1 MTFHLRE
8 LALPGDYEALAQL
21 LNQDSSEPV
30 TAENLEIEDAKMY
43 ETGHT
48 WKDENGLL
56 AGYDRTRRVAV
67 TDEGDVVGYLNSWR
81 APWTEPGYICNTL
94 IVDAKHRNQGIG
106 SLLLAHAL
114 DWGQEI
120 GASALLAALWDNQ
133 PQYLRFA
140 EKRGF
145 VIERHTFQSVLSLAA
160 AQARRHPAS
169 EELLAASGL
178 VFKTMAELS
187 DETSLQKLYQLSI
200 ETMPDIPGYLGTV
213 PDYDSWRKWYL
224 EVTGFTPEL
233 ALIAVDGDRFA
244 GYTNVIFNEDTN
256 GLYHEYTTVHRD
268 YRGRKI
274 AQALKLKAIE
284 LGIERKAAYIRTD
297 NDSLNEP
304 ILSINRK
311 LGYIAER
318 GHYRIL
324 APIEAVIE
332 KMAERAR

>member
-1 MTFHLRE
+1 MTFYLRE
-8 LALPGDYEALAQL
+8 LDLPGDYEALAQL
-21 LNQDSSEPV
+21 QNQDNSEPV
-30 TAENLEIEDAKMY
+30 TAEILEAEDAKMY

-56 AGYDRTRRVAV
+56 AGYDRTRRVAINN
-67 TDEGDVVGYLNSWR
+67 EGVIVGYLNSWR
-81 APWTEPGYICNTL
+81 APWTEPGYICNHL
-94 IVDAKHRNQGIG
+94 IVDKNYRNQGIG

-114 DWGQEI
+114 DWSQGI
-120 GASALLAALWDNQ
+120 GASALISALWDNQ
-133 PQYLRFA
+133 PQYLDFA
-140 EKRGF
+140 QNRGF
-145 VIERHTFQSVLSLAA
+145 VVERHTYQSVVHLDSEQSGKL
-160 AQARRHPAS
+160 PSS
-169 EELLAASGL
+169 EELLAASG
-178 VFKTMAELS
+178 VVIKTLAELA
-187 DETSLQKLYQLSI
+187 DEHSLEKLFQLSI
-200 ETMPDIPGYLGTV
+200 ETMPDIPGYMGTA

-224 EVTGFTPEL
+224 EVTGFTPEMV
-233 ALIAVDGDRFA
+233 LIAVDGERFA
-244 GYTNVIFNEDTN
+244 GYTNVIFNQDTN

-311 LGYIAER
+311 LGYLPER

-324 APIEAVIE
+324 APIESVIE
-332 KMAERAR
+332 KMAARAN